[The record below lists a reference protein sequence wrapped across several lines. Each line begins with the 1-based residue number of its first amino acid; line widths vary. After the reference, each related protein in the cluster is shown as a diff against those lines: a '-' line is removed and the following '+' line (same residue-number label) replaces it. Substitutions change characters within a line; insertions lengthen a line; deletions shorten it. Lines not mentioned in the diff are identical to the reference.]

1 MWILGEVVQSR
12 GSSLVGPHSLWT
24 QQLGGSP
31 RCNGRDK
38 FKVKSVL
45 LIGLNT
51 GKCSNYLNLF
61 LSSTCLGIT
70 YVTNFF
76 GYLFNR
82 WNLTRYLQAILIQRP
97 GFSPSDRNRR
107 KFPVIFQK
115 CTIIVFVDSYSFK
128 EMNTKSE
135 YWIFKWNSESINTR
149 SRVVF
154 RAVGDFVLLHIRLC
168 QILFWIIT
176 LQICTLNSA
185 LWRTRQSFVDK

>member
-1 MWILGEVVQSR
+1 MV
-12 GSSLVGPHSLWT
+12 PHSWGPT
-24 QQLGGSP
+24 RYGHNSWV
-31 RCNGRDK
+31 GRRGAMVD
-38 FKVKSVL
+38 KSVL

-82 WNLTRYLQAILIQRP
+82 WNLTRYLPAILIQRP
-97 GFSPSDRNRR
+97 GFSPSYRNRR

-135 YWIFKWNSESINTR
+135 Y
-149 SRVVF
+149 
-154 RAVGDFVLLHIRLC
+154 
-168 QILFWIIT
+168 
-176 LQICTLNSA
+176 
-185 LWRTRQSFVDK
+185 

>member
-51 GKCSNYLNLF
+51 GKFSNYLNLF

-82 WNLTRYLQAILIQRP
+82 WNLTRYLPAILIQRP
-97 GFSPSDRNRR
+97 GFSPSYRNRR

-115 CTIIVFVDSYSFK
+115 CTIIVFVDSYSLKKWIQSLNTEYSNEIQNPSIHAAGSYSELCGILFYCIFVFAKYCSEQSRFK
-128 EMNTKSE
+128 
-135 YWIFKWNSESINTR
+135 
-149 SRVVF
+149 
-154 RAVGDFVLLHIRLC
+154 FVL
-168 QILFWIIT
+168 
-176 LQICTLNSA
+176 
-185 LWRTRQSFVDK
+185 

>member
-82 WNLTRYLQAILIQRP
+82 WNLTRYLPAILIQRP
-97 GFSPSDRNRR
+97 GFSPSYRNRR

-115 CTIIVFVDSYSFK
+115 CTIIVFVDSNEYKVWILNIQMKFRIHQYTQPGRIQSCAGFCFIAYSSLPNIVLNNHASNLYFK
-128 EMNTKSE
+128 QCIVE
-135 YWIFKWNSESINTR
+135 NSSI
-149 SRVVF
+149 
-154 RAVGDFVLLHIRLC
+154 LC
-168 QILFWIIT
+168 W
-176 LQICTLNSA
+176 
-185 LWRTRQSFVDK
+185 